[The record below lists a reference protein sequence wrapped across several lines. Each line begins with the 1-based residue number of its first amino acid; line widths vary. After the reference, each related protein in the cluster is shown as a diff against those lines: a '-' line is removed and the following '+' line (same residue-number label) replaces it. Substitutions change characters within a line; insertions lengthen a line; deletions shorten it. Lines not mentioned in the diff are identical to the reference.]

1 MYGLKIKH
9 FLESYII
16 LKMKKTRT
24 WIQIHLMP
32 IHIPTYKHSE
42 VIPRYDCFYL
52 NKSSLNSGVSWPFL
66 LIVHSQASLLELQY
80 IHVSVN
86 IVIKI
91 VLVCNKGRLARY
103 NRCILPLIH
112 LRCFLARNSRLV
124 DISKA
129 TCGQKKKKTSVAR
142 IVILR

>member
-1 MYGLKIKH
+1 
-9 FLESYII
+9 
-16 LKMKKTRT
+16 
-24 WIQIHLMP
+24 MP

-42 VIPRYDCFYL
+42 VIPRFYL
-52 NKSSLNSGVSWPFL
+52 TKSSLNSGVSWPFL

-91 VLVCNKGRLARY
+91 VLVCTKGCLARY

-112 LRCFLARNSRLV
+112 FEVLP
-124 DISKA
+124 
-129 TCGQKKKKTSVAR
+129 G
-142 IVILR
+142 